1 MSFLILL
8 MNRYFLDGYSW
19 LIICSVYSLG
29 LFILFMWVGLF
40 SIISY
45 TFWGMIW
52 FGYLVSDLAFRWSC
66 KLFLIF
72 PCFFPMIRFHI
83 SFLVFFLCTELFC
96 FISSIYAFSVPSCSS
111 DPSLCQCSVK
121 FQTSPTLGLSSKS
134 NPIGSCHS
142 PAISLAIFF
151 ILLESPHSSLD
162 PDK

>member
-66 KLFLIF
+66 KLFSIF
-72 PCFFPMIRFHI
+72 PYFYLLILFHR
-83 SFLVFFLCTELFC
+83 SFLVIFLCTELFSC
-96 FISSIYAFSVPSCSS
+96 VSSICKLSVTSCSPDPSGLNAQVMPPIRFNSWVNLQIKSHPVMSLLFCYIVISHIVPPCVPS
-111 DPSLCQCSVK
+111 Q
-121 FQTSPTLGLSSKS
+121 FTGLR
-134 NPIGSCHS
+134 
-142 PAISLAIFF
+142 
-151 ILLESPHSSLD
+151 
-162 PDK
+162 